1 MMFKRG
7 LGAALAAATLLLSA
21 ACQGDAG
28 ASGNAAATAVKTV
41 PVMVQTSGGARH
53 QFTVEV
59 ASTVDAQERGLMY
72 RTNIGPN
79 GGMLFAPYPPEG
91 GPGKAAS
98 FWMKNTPTPLDII
111 FIKDGTIVNIA
122 ENTIPYSEDP
132 VASEGTVNA
141 VLELVGGRSA
151 ELGIG
156 PGDKVTW
163 PH

>member
-7 LGAALAAATLLLSA
+7 LGAALAAATLLLSS

-28 ASGNAAATAVKTV
+28 ASGNAATAVKTV
-41 PVMVQTSGGARH
+41 PLQVQTAGGTRH

-72 RTNIGPN
+72 RTNIGPD

-122 ENTIPYSEDP
+122 ENTVPFSEDS
-132 VASEGTVNA
+132 VASEGPVNA